1 MDDPHS
7 SAQQLTQLR
16 EENQGLHASLQQSKH
31 ELQQSTQKVELLRAQ
46 RIEFISDLKQR
57 DHKIVDLQHQVQALL
72 RRYFGRS
79 SEKLNPNQRL
89 LFEDMVDSCIPETP
103 AEEDSEPQ
111 ASTTKRKGHGRRRLP
126 STLPREKVIHD
137 LAEAEKPCPC
147 CGQMRHIIGKE
158 THEQLDYTP
167 AKVKVIEHV
176 RLKYGCPRCEA
187 EASPDGPQIVVANKP
202 MLPIEKGLAAPGLLS
217 YVIVSKYG
225 DHLPMHRLE
234 GILQRHGID
243 IARSTM
249 CDWAAQCADVLS
261 PLTRLMQQRVLQSKV
276 IHTDDTPV
284 KVLDRDRGRTRTGRF
299 WVYLGDADQP
309 YTVFDYTPSRSR
321 DGPMTFLRDWG
332 KDEGVY
338 LQADAFGGYDGIY
351 AGDAGGQVAEVAC
364 WAHARRKFYDAR
376 ESDSAASAQAL
387 AYIRLLYDVESE
399 AKRAASKHE
408 RTERTRTQNEP
419 KGGDRAA
426 CERRAIG
433 CDLASV
439 RYRLRQASSVGRLAE
454 FKTWLAS
461 QRAEHG
467 GPVLP
472 QSPMGKAIQY
482 SLNQWDAL
490 CIYTTD
496 GRLAI
501 DNNASENALRRVA
514 IGRKNWM
521 FCGSDKGGRTAAT
534 LFSVI
539 ATCKRHKIDPLWY
552 LRDVLTRIAA
562 TPIKQLAELLPDRW
576 QPTAKN

>member
-1 MDDPHS
+1 MDDPNS
-7 SAQQLTQLR
+7 PAQQLTQLR
-16 EENQGLHASLQQSKH
+16 EENQGLHASLQQSKHELRRSTH

-284 KVLDRDRGRTRTGRF
+284 KVLIEDR
-299 WVYLGDADQP
+299 
-309 YTVFDYTPSRSR
+309 
-321 DGPMTFLRDWG
+321 
-332 KDEGVY
+332 
-338 LQADAFGGYDGIY
+338 
-351 AGDAGGQVAEVAC
+351 
-364 WAHARRKFYDAR
+364 AR
-376 ESDSAASAQAL
+376 ELPAEARCEL
-387 AYIRLLYDVESE
+387 RRVESE
-399 AKRAASKHE
+399 PVLDKLEAYLAKLALRVL
-408 RTERTRTQNEP
+408 P
-419 KGGDRAA
+419 KSA
-426 CERRAIG
+426 
-433 CDLASV
+433 LAKAV
-439 RYRLRQASSVGRLAE
+439 NYARNQ
-454 FKTWLAS
+454 WLAL
-461 QRAEHG
+461 RC
-467 GPVLP
+467 
-472 QSPMGKAIQY
+472 
-482 SLNQWDAL
+482 D
-490 CIYTTD
+490 TTD
-496 GRLAI
+496 GRLTI
-501 DNNASENALRRVA
+501 DN
-514 IGRKNWM
+514 
-521 FCGSDKGGRTAAT
+521 
-534 LFSVI
+534 
-539 ATCKRHKIDPLWY
+539 
-552 LRDVLTRIAA
+552 
-562 TPIKQLAELLPDRW
+562 
-576 QPTAKN
+576 